1 MTINASDHN
10 DSWRK
15 LQLTAI
21 IPDSDPDA
29 PIHLHAQTVIKG
41 IPLQVIERD
50 IDINATAVTVIPS
63 TQTTPA
69 VLIWQ
74 QHPPGY
80 EEPKAQESVTQRK
93 YPATTQP
100 LHQTTATTLPL
111 PTNETPVTQHTLLH
125 DVLTSPTPPMH
136 ACMYMIVL
144 PSMTFSPSYKAPSST
159 T

>member
-21 IPDSDPDA
+21 ISDSDPDA

-41 IPLQVIERD
+41 IPLQVLERD

-63 TQTTPA
+63 TQTSPA

-74 QHPPGY
+74 QHPLGY
-80 EEPKAQESVTQRK
+80 EELKAQESVTQRK